1 MFNSDIEQEVQHVAV
16 LDDVV
21 LAFGAHLAGFLGA
34 LFALVLDE
42 VVEGDGLG
50 ADEAAFEV
58 GVDDAGGFGGG
69 VAFVDGPG
77 ADFLD
82 AGGEVGLQAQEVVA
96 GADEAVEAGFFEAEV
111 GEEGEFVFV
120 VEVGQFGFDLGAE
133 GDDGGAFPGGVF
145 AQSVEVRVVL
155 EAVLGDVGDV
165 HGGLEGHEAVGL
177 EEGLVFGAQVQR
189 AGGFA
194 FVEVGL
200 EFFEQGG
207 EAQGFLVTGAG
218 FLDFAGVDALD
229 GGEVGQGEFGD
240 DGLDV
245 GDGVDAAVDVD
256 DIGVVEAADDV
267 DDGVGLADVGEEL
280 VAEAFAFAGASDEA
294 GDVDEFDDGGLDLL
308 GLDDFSELG
317 EAGVRDFDDADVGLD
332 GAEGVV
338 GSFDAGFGQ
347 RVEKGGFADVGQAD
361 DAALECH
368 GVSFLLGGVGGG
380 CSGRAGVSAQGDLC
394 RGCPGCAGSG
404 CWDSRASRWVWLRG
418 CLCGRPWPAAWR
430 GRRCAVAGWRFPSRR
445 A

>member
-1 MFNSDIEQEVQHVAV
+1 MHHIPV
-16 LDDVV
+16 LHHIF
-21 LAFGAHLAGFLGA
+21 LAFHAHFTGFFGFG
-34 LFALVLDE
+34 FAAE
-42 VVEGDGLG
+42 RHKVVVGNDLG
-50 ADEAAFEV
+50 ADKAAFEV
-58 GVDDAGGFGGG
+58 GVDDAGSLWGS

-96 GADEAVEAGFFEAEV
+96 GADEAVEARLFEAEV

-120 VEVGQFGFDLGAE
+120 VEVSQFGFDLGAE
-133 GDDGGAFPGGVF
+133 GDDGGAFLGGVF

-207 EAQGFLVTGAG
+207 EAQGFLVAGAS

-256 DIGVVEAADDV
+256 DVGVVEAADDV
-267 DDGVGLADVGEEL
+267 DDGVGLADVGKEL

-294 GDVDEFDDGGLDLL
+294 SDVDEFDDGGLGLL
-308 GLDDFSELG
+308 GLDDFCELG

-347 RVEKGGFADVGQAD
+347 RVEEGGFADVGQAD
-361 DAALECH
+361 DAAFQAH
-368 GVSFLLGGVGGG
+368 GFS
-380 CSGRAGVSAQGDLC
+380 
-394 RGCPGCAGSG
+394 
-404 CWDSRASRWVWLRG
+404 
-418 CLCGRPWPAAWR
+418 
-430 GRRCAVAGWRFPSRR
+430 
-445 A
+445 

>member
-1 MFNSDIEQEVQHVAV
+1 M
-16 LDDVV
+16 
-21 LAFGAHLAGFLGA
+21 
-34 LFALVLDE
+34 
-42 VVEGDGLG
+42 
-50 ADEAAFEV
+50 
-58 GVDDAGGFGGG
+58 
-69 VAFVDGPG
+69 
-77 ADFLD
+77 
-82 AGGEVGLQAQEVVA
+82 
-96 GADEAVEAGFFEAEV
+96 
-111 GEEGEFVFV
+111 
-120 VEVGQFGFDLGAE
+120 
-133 GDDGGAFPGGVF
+133 
-145 AQSVEVRVVL
+145 
-155 EAVLGDVGDV
+155 
-165 HGGLEGHEAVGL
+165 
-177 EEGLVFGAQVQR
+177 
-189 AGGFA
+189 
-194 FVEVGL
+194 GL

-218 FLDFAGVDALD
+218 FLDLAGVDALN

-256 DIGVVEAADDV
+256 DVGVVEAADDV

-317 EAGVRDFDDADVGLD
+317 EAGVRDFYDADVGLD

-347 RVEKGGFADVGQAD
+347 RVEEGGFADVGQAD

-430 GRRCAVAGWRFPSRR
+430 GRRCAVVGWRLPSRH